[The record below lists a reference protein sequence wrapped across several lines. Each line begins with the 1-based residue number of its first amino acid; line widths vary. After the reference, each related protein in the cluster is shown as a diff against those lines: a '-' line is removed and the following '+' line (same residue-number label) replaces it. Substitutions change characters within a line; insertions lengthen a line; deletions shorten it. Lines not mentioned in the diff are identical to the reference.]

1 METTRYLSPL
11 SRWHWVKFQGKYLN
25 VKRFF
30 FPCQNKNIQRF
41 SCAPWPT
48 FTFGHHLPTR
58 RSKCPQRKKTWELQS
73 RGPRISTQNNV
84 PKQKNI
90 LEESKLKRDL
100 LAAGGLTLSDLA
112 TCVLTVTHAA
122 YKVWLNQ
129 FRQSRKKS
137 DMVTL
142 KNIFTY
148 TDHPKPTGQG
158 SVSQLDLFQVVRNK
172 IPRMVVGWRFTS
184 VESKK
189 NHLTQQKQAVA
200 WKILLQY
207 PFAAPTSLFCFQALA
222 PTVKDGS
229 AKIFTSSRG
238 SGLRGLLTFFWFY
251 MEAVEFTGCV
261 IIVPMNY

>member
-1 METTRYLSPL
+1 
-11 SRWHWVKFQGKYLN
+11 
-25 VKRFF
+25 
-30 FPCQNKNIQRF
+30 
-41 SCAPWPT
+41 
-48 FTFGHHLPTR
+48 
-58 RSKCPQRKKTWELQS
+58 
-73 RGPRISTQNNV
+73 
-84 PKQKNI
+84 
-90 LEESKLKRDL
+90 
-100 LAAGGLTLSDLA
+100 
-112 TCVLTVTHAA
+112 
-122 YKVWLNQ
+122 
-129 FRQSRKKS
+129 
-137 DMVTL
+137 MVTL

-148 TDHPKPTGQG
+148 TDHPKPTGKG

-172 IPRMVVGWRFTS
+172 IPRMVVEWWFTS